1 MSILFD
7 DPLLGFHFSVVFEL
21 FPQLPNDFRFQE
33 VAGLTVDLETEEVK
47 EGGENRFTHKLPVRT
62 KYGDITLKRGM
73 FIGSGIFQWCRMAI
87 EDYDI
92 RPTNVL
98 ISLLNEMHLPVT
110 SWYVVNAYPTQWSV
124 SEFKSEQSAIAVESI
139 KLNYNYFKSIRL

>member
-1 MSILFD
+1 MLFS

-33 VAGLTVDLETEEVK
+33 VTGLTVDLETEDVV
-47 EGGENRFTHKLPVRT
+47 EGGENRFVHKLPKRT
-62 KYGDITLKRGM
+62 KYSDITLKRGM
-73 FIGSGIFQWCRMAI
+73 FIGSGILLWCKMAI

-98 ISLLNEMHLPVT
+98 ISLLNEMHLPVA
-110 SWYVVNAYPTQWSV
+110 SWYVVNAYPTQLSI
-124 SEFKSEQSAIAVESI
+124 SEFKSDQSAIAVESI
-139 KLNYNYFKSIRL
+139 KLTYNYFKNIRI